1 MKKRIYNIM
10 SGSLEC
16 GRLVRYFVLC
26 AVAAVSLP
34 AQTFTNLFSFNGSS
48 QGYGPSGL
56 SQGNNGNLYGT
67 SAAGGSGTSVAA
79 GTIFRITR
87 AGALTTIFNFACS
100 PTCPDGNGPIGP
112 LVQDTPVLALNGNLY
127 GTTSNDGAHGAGTI
141 FEITPSGSFTVLH
154 SFDNLEVALAE
165 APLIQASNGVLYGT
179 TPGGGANNGGSV
191 FQITQKGVFTTLYSF
206 CAQPGCTDGN
216 KPQGLVQ
223 GTDGNLYGVTF
234 GDGIDK
240 PGLANPG
247 TIFKITPSGAFT
259 NVYTFDFTNG
269 FAPAGALVQANDGNF
284 YGIASMG
291 GLNQNGT
298 IFKMSPSGSVTTAYS
313 FCPAQNCQNFI
324 QQGLMQDTNGQF
336 YGTIVKSA
344 ASPGGEI
351 FSFSEGLSPFVTT
364 APTTGFSGTIVR
376 ILGTNLTNT
385 SGVTFNGTPA
395 LFGVISP
402 SEIVAQVPAGAKSG
416 IVQVVTHSGTLLS
429 NVPFRVL

>member
-1 MKKRIYNIM
+1 M
-10 SGSLEC
+10 
-16 GRLVRYFVLC
+16 
-26 AVAAVSLP
+26 
-34 AQTFTNLFSFNGSS
+34 
-48 QGYGPSGL
+48 
-56 SQGNNGNLYGT
+56 
-67 SAAGGSGTSVAA
+67 
-79 GTIFRITR
+79 
-87 AGALTTIFNFACS
+87 
-100 PTCPDGNGPIGP
+100 
-112 LVQDTPVLALNGNLY
+112 
-127 GTTSNDGAHGAGTI
+127 
-141 FEITPSGSFTVLH
+141 LH
-154 SFDNLEVALAE
+154 SFDNLDGALAE